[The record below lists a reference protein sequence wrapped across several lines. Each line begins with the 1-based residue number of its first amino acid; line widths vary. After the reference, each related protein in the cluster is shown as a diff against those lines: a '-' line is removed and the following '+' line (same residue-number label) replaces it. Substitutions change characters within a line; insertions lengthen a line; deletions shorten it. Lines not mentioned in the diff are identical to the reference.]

1 MYAVIATGGKQRRV
15 QLGRRYQIERISTE
29 LDEKVVF
36 EQVLLLNDDQKIHIG
51 TPQVTGASVEAV
63 VVDHARGPKI
73 RIIKM
78 RRRKHS
84 MTKTGHRQQY
94 TWVRITRIGS
104 SSEPTPSQAEAV
116 KTQAKQVDEGEA
128 NQTKT
133 QDKPIKKP
141 TRTTTRKT
149 AQPVEKKPVAA
160 QKKAKTSS
168 KKSKEDTTETPS

>member
-15 QLGRRYQIERISTE
+15 QLGCRYQIERIPTA

-36 EQVLLLNDDQKIHIG
+36 EDVLLLNDDQKVHIG

-104 SSEPTPSQAEAV
+104 ASEAAPSQNKKADTA
-116 KTQAKQVDEGEA
+116 KTNETKAQAKPV
-128 NQTKT
+128 
-133 QDKPIKKP
+133 KKS
-141 TRTTTRKT
+141 TRTTARKT
-149 AQPVEKKPVAA
+149 APSVEKKPVSA
-160 QKKAKTSS
+160 QKTAKTSS
-168 KKSKEDTTETPS
+168 NKSKADNTETPRDA